1 MTSISSN
8 VSGEVNLWGKSN
20 NIQHNGKLY
29 LNESR
34 FTVPYLNIEYFLSEN
49 SEIDLYN
56 QNFEINNVNI
66 NSESNNSTKSLEGKI
81 TPEDFKNWKL
91 HLDFQIQSLS

>member
-1 MTSISSN
+1 MTNFISSN

-56 QNFEINNVNI
+56 QNFEINNANI
-66 NSESNNSTKSLEGKI
+66 NKNLI
-81 TPEDFKNWKL
+81 T
-91 HLDFQIQSLS
+91 HQHH